1 MFFTHVM
8 EHLQALE
15 KAVADVFPNASKKI
29 ESSIKNIANYQ
40 APRSYVLKQG
50 LEVETSRRHASEE
63 GRYNLSHNT
72 IKFLVFFF
80 LFLFIL
86 LLPKALYDL
95 SRCQHLYHNTL
106 TEIYCHV

>member
-1 MFFTHVM
+1 VRHSNWIFSKGTS
-8 EHLQALE
+8 LKALE

-63 GRYNLSHNT
+63 GRL
-72 IKFLVFFF
+72 KV
-80 LFLFIL
+80 
-86 LLPKALYDL
+86 
-95 SRCQHLYHNTL
+95 
-106 TEIYCHV
+106 